1 MTQTTHIQETEE
13 EISIL
18 YGAEAWI
25 DFLQDKP
32 FPVRASS
39 LKRLKKLL
47 SKDSTMI
54 SHLTALVRSDPVLCL
69 HVVRAAEKK
78 HAAKGSH
85 VTSVEHA
92 VSSLGID
99 SLVQLSQTLQPLKL
113 NPSSVQQK
121 QYLRTVANS
130 HHAAIQARTWQQMKR
145 LPFVEEVF
153 IASLFY
159 SIGLWTLWLNA
170 PLHMH
175 QVRIKIWEEDID
187 PTLAEHDILGCTMQQ
202 ISMGLSE
209 KWGFSPLTIQAQ
221 DPDTSPSKGMLTKLH
236 QRALGDPRLSEEE
249 IRDLNHLTQER
260 HFPIKLANW
269 LSLIVSRGWRTTRNI
284 KTTDIIGDYLGL
296 ETDQTLALLHK
307 LCADASRE
315 YHAPG
320 TLAPA
325 AEMLM
330 IPSSYPNNYKL
341 GDRERESLTRTYP
354 IPEKPKP
361 KLKILPKKIIPQAVT
376 LAHRPETFRDQ
387 MVYTQVAERLLK
399 DYHLYTKPAHIIQG
413 LIQGLSKGLGMER
426 VVLNLVTSKS
436 HKMKAAQVVG
446 MEKAHLFASYEIDL
460 QVPSLFKKLCDKPAC
475 IWITAENR
483 QQYKK
488 LMPDAYSEQL
498 PEHDCLLMSIF
509 RASGP
514 IAIVYADAGENGL
527 PLTSF
532 HHQRFRYLCS
542 AATLALKRMEN

>member
-1 MTQTTHIQETEE
+1 MEEQAQIQEAEE
-13 EISIL
+13 GSKIL
-18 YGAEAWI
+18 YGVDAWV
-25 DFLQDKP
+25 DYLKDKS

-39 LKRLKKLL
+39 LKRLKILL

-78 HAAKGSH
+78 HAKKGSH
-85 VTSVEHA
+85 VTSIEHA

-99 SLVQLSQTLQPLKL
+99 PLIQLSKTLQPVKL

-145 LPFVEEVF
+145 LPFTEEVYL
-153 IASLFY
+153 ASLFY
-159 SIGLWTLWLNA
+159 SIGLWALWLNA

-175 QVRIKIWEEDID
+175 KVRIKIWEENID

-209 KWGFSPLTIQAQ
+209 HWGFSELTLQAQ
-221 DPDTSPSKGMLTKLH
+221 DPDTSPSKGLLNKLH
-236 QRALGDPRLSEEE
+236 QRALSDPRLSAEELRE
-249 IRDLNHLTQER
+249 LNHLTQER

-284 KTTDIIGDYLGL
+284 KTTDIISDYLGL
-296 ETDQTLALLHK
+296 DTDKTLALLHT
-307 LCADASRE
+307 LCAEASRE

-330 IPSSYPNNYKL
+330 ISSSYPNNYKL
-341 GDRERESLTRTYP
+341 GKRELELLTPKYP

-361 KLKILPKKIIPQAVT
+361 KKKKTPTKVKPKEQVLT
-376 LAHRPETFRDQ
+376 HTPETLLDEVIYKQ
-387 MVYTQVAERLLK
+387 IVERFVK
-399 DYHLYTKPAHIIQG
+399 DYHLYTKPAHILQG
-413 LIQGLSKGLGMER
+413 LMQGLVQGLGLQR
-426 VVLNLVTSKS
+426 IALNLVNTKS
-436 HKMKAAQVVG
+436 HKMKTAQVVG
-446 MEKAHLFASYEIDL
+446 IDKEHPFASYQIDL
-460 QVPSLFKKLCDKPAC
+460 QIPSIFKKLCDKPAC
-475 IWITAENR
+475 IWITNENK
-483 QQYKK
+483 QQYTK
-488 LMPDAYSEQL
+488 LMPDAYSSQL
-498 PEHDCLLMSIF
+498 PESDCLMMSVF
-509 RASGP
+509 RGKVP
-514 IAIVYADAGENGL
+514 VAIIYADAGETGL
-527 PLTSF
+527 PFTAF

-542 AATLALKRMEN
+542 AATLALKRM